1 VVRDEMAGEAVVDNP
16 ADWVARHIREYVE
29 SDGEQ
34 GHRWQGVNTLLLTT
48 RGHKSGTLRRTALI
62 YGEDEDRYVVVA
74 SKGGAPAHPSW
85 YRNLAANPDVLVQV
99 AADKFRGRARTASGE
114 ERTRLWELM
123 ASIWPEYNRY
133 QERTDREIP
142 VVVIE
147 RA

>member
-1 VVRDEMAGEAVVDNP
+1 MR
-16 ADWVARHIREYVE
+16 WRARRSSTTLPTGLRVTSE
-29 SDGEQ
+29 ST
-34 GHRWQGVNTLLLTT
+34 W
-48 RGHKSGTLRRTALI
+48 S
-62 YGEDEDRYVVVA
+62 
-74 SKGGAPAHPSW
+74 
-85 YRNLAANPDVLVQV
+85 
-99 AADKFRGRARTASGE
+99 RTASGE